1 MPQSVTT
8 GYLALAGR
16 TIGLGLERPF
26 VKALGRQR
34 NAIAATTVYFG
45 IGELLLLPMLAWE
58 WLSTPGY
65 FAALPQ
71 WLPWALLSG
80 AIYAVSFH
88 VYVYGL
94 SIGEVSLL
102 APLYATMFVWLYA
115 MDLLAGHATFS
126 WLAVAGIALVTLGI
140 VTLNIAPGRNLWQ
153 VLNPWHV
160 ITQPGAWGMLVYAFG
175 LALGR
180 QVDKQAA
187 GIAPPVLYALID
199 NAPCVLAGIAI
210 LAFQGKANLLGNLAR
225 ERTWIAVVGAFAG
238 MYAYVLMLVAIDY
251 FPPSVVEPVTQL
263 SVLLAVALGAWW
275 FKEPLRARWL
285 AALLVIAGAVLLL
298 WPKPH

>member
-1 MPQSVTT
+1 MPQAFTT

-16 TIGLGLERPF
+16 TLGLGLERPF
-26 VKALGRQR
+26 IKALSRQR

-45 IGELLLLPMLAWE
+45 TGMLLLLPMLVWE
-58 WLSTPGY
+58 WLATPGY

-88 VYVYGL
+88 TYVYGM

-102 APLYATMFVWLYA
+102 APLYSTMFIWLYV
-115 MDLLAGHATFS
+115 MDLLAGNARFS
-126 WLAVAGIALVTLGI
+126 WPPLAGILLVTLG
-140 VTLNIAPGRNLWQ
+140 VVLLNIAPGRSIWQ
-153 VLNPWHV
+153 VLCTWH
-160 ITQPGAWGMLVYAFG
+160 IFREPGVWGMLVYAFG

-180 QVDKQAA
+180 QVDKHAA
-187 GIAPPVLYALID
+187 EIAPPVLYALFS
-199 NAPCVLAGIAI
+199 NAPCVLAGIVI
-210 LAFQGKANLLGNLAR
+210 LAWQRKTGLLMQLTR
-225 ERTWIAVVGAFAG
+225 ERPWIVVIGAFAG
-238 MYAYVLMLVAIDY
+238 MYAYVLLLVAIDY

-275 FKEPLRARWL
+275 FKEPLRARWV
-285 AALLVIAGAVLLL
+285 AALLVIVGAAVLL
-298 WPKPH
+298 WPRAH